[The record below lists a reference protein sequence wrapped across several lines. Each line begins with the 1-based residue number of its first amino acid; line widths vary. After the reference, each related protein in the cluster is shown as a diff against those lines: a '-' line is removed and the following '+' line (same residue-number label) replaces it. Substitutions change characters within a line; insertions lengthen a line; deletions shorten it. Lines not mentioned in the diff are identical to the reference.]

1 MAFVNLSTGC
11 TNSKEDFNAYYSVCR
26 VLSPKK
32 KKFPQFGWNIFA
44 RFVEFGLR
52 PFEVILF

>member
-32 KKFPQFGWNIFA
+32 KSSHNLDGIFLQ
-44 RFVEFGLR
+44 GL
-52 PFEVILF
+52 LNLG